1 MLATGAHSMKV
12 IRRCG
17 LFRLWLVGTLVLLI
31 GAGLVLRPDREAAQ
45 YLDLQHVESADS
57 DLQSRQLFTQIRLLQ
72 GDGLTLDRIKSELLN
87 SGSLTIGVLT
97 EMIALNAAL
106 NARDH
111 AKDRL
116 TLFATVGLLLPLIIL
131 ELGAAL
137 IWAPRGFRVGTNGPW
152 KIVASRNA
160 WRAHRASRFLLS
172 NGSG

>member
-1 MLATGAHSMKV
+1 M
-12 IRRCG
+12 
-17 LFRLWLVGTLVLLI
+17 VGTLVLLI

-57 DLQSRQLFTQIRLLQ
+57 DLQSRQLLTQIRLLR
-72 GDGLTLDRIKSELLN
+72 GDGLTLDQIESELFN
-87 SGSLTIGVLT
+87 SGPPTHEVLT

-106 NARDH
+106 NAKDH

-137 IWAPRGFRVGTNGPW
+137 IWAPRGFRALTNGPL
-152 KIVASRNA
+152 KIVASGKV
-160 WRAHRASRFLLS
+160 WRAHRASRFPLS

>member
-1 MLATGAHSMKV
+1 MKV

-31 GAGLVLRPDREAAQ
+31 GAGLVLRPDRDAAQ
-45 YLDLQHVESADS
+45 YLDLQHVEGAES
-57 DLQSRQLFTQIRLLQ
+57 DLQSRQLFTQIRLLR
-72 GDGLTLDRIKSELLN
+72 GDGLTLDRIESELLN
-87 SGSLTIGVLT
+87 SGSPTHEVLT

-106 NARDH
+106 NAKDH

-137 IWAPRGFRVGTNGPW
+137 IWAPRGFRALTNGPL
-152 KIVASRNA
+152 KIVASGKV
-160 WRAHRASRFLLS
+160 WRAHRASRFPLS